1 MGGQRAQQQKAAI
14 RWQNF
19 LLSEEKSGDSRVTKT
34 AIQFYNK
41 EAVGKQKENL
51 EFSRPLVKA
60 GNLGRVLAFHLFI
73 LK

>member
-1 MGGQRAQQQKAAI
+1 MGGGRAQQQKAAV

-19 LLSEEKSGDSRVTKT
+19 LLSKEKSGDSRVTKT

-51 EFSRPLVKA
+51 ESSRALVKA
-60 GNLGRVLAFHLFI
+60 GNQGRVLAFNLFN